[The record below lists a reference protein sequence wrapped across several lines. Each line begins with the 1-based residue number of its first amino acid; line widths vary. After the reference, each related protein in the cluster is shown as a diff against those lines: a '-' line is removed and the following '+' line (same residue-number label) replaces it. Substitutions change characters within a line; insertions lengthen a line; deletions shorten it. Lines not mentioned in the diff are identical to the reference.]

1 MENKFVVPYETA
13 KLLKDKGYD
22 EKISFA
28 YNKDKELIRS
38 GSLDLNNTDWERL
51 HDIER
56 IHSRYMYPPKI
67 VAPTYHEVLD
77 WLKEKGIYIT
87 CYAPM
92 LKPVGRY
99 AISVF
104 NSNTNNINDWG
115 LCRDAYPTRE
125 EALNAGILAALK
137 ML

>member
-13 KLLKDKGYD
+13 KLLKDKGYN

-56 IHSRYMYPPKI
+56 IHSRYMYPPRI
-67 VAPTYHEVLD
+67 SAPTYHEVIY
-77 WLKEKGIYIT
+77 WLEDQGYLIETMWARDESNVVWFCRVAQK
-87 CYAPM
+87 
-92 LKPVGRY
+92 
-99 AISVF
+99 
-104 NSNTNNINDWG
+104 NTNI
-115 LCRDAYPTRE
+115 YPTRE
-125 EALNAGILAALK
+125 EALNEAIVYALEL
-137 ML
+137 M